1 MHQKQLLKWIIII
14 LILGVLGAVLFT
26 SCNARS
32 DVPNS
37 MIETTSST
45 PINDEDQALQTL
57 TDFLSLLQSK
67 DYASA
72 EPLYGGSYDML
83 IGYNPDLDPADHVQL
98 LERACE
104 VNGLNCLRLKNAS
117 LDQITDNA
125 EFIFTVTL
133 QTDDGALFEIGPC
146 CGEDE
151 QGFIP
156 VSTFIFTVVKIDHDH
171 FQVMDLPPYTP

>member
-1 MHQKQLLKWIIII
+1 MHQRRLFKWIIMI
-14 LILGVLGAVLFT
+14 LILGALGSVLFI
-26 SCNARS
+26 SCNSRS
-32 DVPNS
+32 DIPDPLE
-37 MIETTSST
+37 ETASVTIIS
-45 PINDEDQALQTL
+45 DEDLALQTL

-104 VNGLNCLRLKNAS
+104 VNGLNCLKFKNAS
-117 LDQITDNA
+117 LDQVTNNA

-151 QGFIP
+151 EGFIP
-156 VSTFIFTVVKIDHDH
+156 ISTFSFIVVKVGPSQ